1 MFEGSGERAEQA
13 AFGFRVEGF
22 AAFAI
27 DADDVLMAGDDA
39 SLDRG
44 DALGVGQDAFM
55 GDTGIGKALAQRGGG
70 VVAALSSFFRTG
82 DAEQFDASA
91 KGGEVGGN
99 VSGAAE
105 AFGLIDE
112 IDDGNGGFGRQARSG
127 APKVA
132 VQHQVANDADVTTA
146 EAGDQA
152 FQLCDGIRG

>member
-13 AFGFRVEGF
+13 AFGFQVEGF
-22 AAFAI
+22 AAFA
-27 DADDVLMAGDDA
+27 
-39 SLDRG
+39 
-44 DALGVGQDAFM
+44 LGVGQDAVI

-112 IDDGNGGFGRQARSG
+112 IDDGNGGF
-127 APKVA
+127 
-132 VQHQVANDADVTTA
+132 
-146 EAGDQA
+146 
-152 FQLCDGIRG
+152 